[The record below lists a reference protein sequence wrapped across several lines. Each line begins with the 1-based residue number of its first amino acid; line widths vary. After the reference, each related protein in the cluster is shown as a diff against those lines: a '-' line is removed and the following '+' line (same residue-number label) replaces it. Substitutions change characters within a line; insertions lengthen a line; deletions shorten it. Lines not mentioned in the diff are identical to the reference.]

1 MDPKKIAEEIMQNLF
16 ASNEELYE
24 ADQNEE
30 EGEEEEGEEE
40 EAEEGPEHEASEP
53 AGHEQAEAKKGSAVK
68 NTGGSAAASIS
79 MKPTGAMSAPS
90 QMSGGEV
97 VRDAHGGSTHD
108 AYGKGD
114 QMIQP
119 VAQPGMSQNAASTLQ
134 MKPSWAGVQ
143 MPTFDR
149 GQMAEEVKAMFGG
162 ADDLSE
168 EFVNKAANLY
178 EARLL
183 TNLQSITEQ
192 LTEQFSAKLVE
203 SVEQVASTLE
213 EQIDNYLNYVVE
225 QWMGENKLVVEQGLR
240 TEIAENF
247 INGLKELF
255 NNSYIEVPQDK
266 VNAFDEMATAIEALE
281 TRVNEEMERNVN
293 LVNEMQDLKASL
305 VFTEETEALSDLD
318 AENVKKL
325 VENLRFDNEESFRSN
340 VQTLVEGYVKS
351 KTSKS
356 TKTAEPITDST
367 VGEDQTSEKVFM
379 TESVKRYAEI
389 LGRTLKG

>member
-1 MDPKKIAEEIMQNLF
+1 
-16 ASNEELYE
+16 
-24 ADQNEE
+24 
-30 EGEEEEGEEE
+30 
-40 EAEEGPEHEASEP
+40 
-53 AGHEQAEAKKGSAVK
+53 
-68 NTGGSAAASIS
+68 